1 MRRVRV
7 DLREEIRESLKRG
20 NIVVIHPEASK
31 KFRGTR
37 VKAIDYP
44 R

>member
-7 DLREEIRESLKRG
+7 DLREEIRESLKKG
-20 NIVVIHPEASK
+20 NIVVIHPEASR

-37 VKAIDYP
+37 VKTIDYP

>member
-1 MRRVRV
+1 MNRVRV

-20 NIVVIHPEASK
+20 NIVIIHPEASK

-37 VKAIDYP
+37 VKTVDYP

>member
-1 MRRVRV
+1 MRRVRA

-20 NIVVIHPEASK
+20 NIVIIHPEASK

-37 VKAIDYP
+37 VKTVDYP